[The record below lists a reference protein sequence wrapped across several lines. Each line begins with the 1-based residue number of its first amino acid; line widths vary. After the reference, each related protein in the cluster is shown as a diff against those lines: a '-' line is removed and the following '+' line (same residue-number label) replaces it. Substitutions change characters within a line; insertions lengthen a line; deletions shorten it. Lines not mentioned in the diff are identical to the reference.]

1 METKVC
7 TTCGKEKELTTDYFG
22 KHNSTKDGFRNEC
35 KECRNQKLSHHW
47 SVDKTQLRCTVC
59 NSYKSVEEFDI
70 NADNKHRGCRDRRCK
85 QCKHESAH
93 KRRTTR
99 DRTDQFHRVFVE
111 RYQGMRDR
119 AKKYSIPC
127 ELGVNDLKEL
137 YAKQEG
143 NCAISGIM
151 MTTILGA
158 GRISTN
164 VSVDQIDPR
173 KGYTKDN
180 VQLVCS
186 AVNQMK
192 SDLTIEELQA
202 FCKAIIS
209 KQEKC

>member
-7 TTCGKEKELTTDYFG
+7 TTCRKEKELTTEYFG

-59 NSYKSVEEFDI
+59 NSYKNVDEFDI
-70 NADNKHRGCRDRRCK
+70 NANNNHRGCRDRRCK
-85 QCKHESAH
+85 QCKQVKKK

-99 DRTDQFHRVFVE
+99 NRTDQFHRLFVE
-111 RYQGMRDR
+111 RYQGMKDR
-119 AKKYSIPC
+119 AKKYGIIC
-127 ELGVNDLKEL
+127 ELSVEDLKEL
-137 YAKQEG
+137 YTSQKG
-143 NCAISGIM
+143 RCAISNIQ

-158 GRISTN
+158 GRVSTN

-192 SDLTIEELQA
+192 SDLPMNELLE
-202 FCKAIIS
+202 FCKAIVNNN
-209 KQEKC
+209 